1 MKNMLALIALIIPI
15 CSFAQ
20 RSANRPLFDKKTI
33 GEIRLTIPQNNWND
47 LLDSMRIYGK
57 NMLECVV
64 SIDGQ
69 TYEQVG
75 VRFRGDKS
83 YQYGQKR
90 NPFVI
95 RLDYRKKDQTHQEY
109 STIKLSA
116 ALRDPSMTREMLFS
130 EIAGK
135 YLPTPQTAYAKLYV
149 NNEYLGVFVNVEDV
163 DKKFLKTHYG
173 GSGGNELFKAGVDHK
188 PEVPGDA
195 ACKNNIFGALEY
207 ESNPECYK
215 SNFELHSKYE
225 NWESLQE
232 LTRVL
237 NQDVK
242 KIEDILDVD
251 RVLWM
256 HALNN
261 AMVNL
266 SSYSGMHSVNY
277 YLYRDNHGRFQPI
290 LWDMNLA
297 FGSFKNIGQGSD
309 LDLKGLQNLS
319 PLLHADNPLKPLISK
334 LLADPYYKKV
344 YLAHLR
350 QIIDEYFANG
360 WYEKRA
366 QELQGLIVVPYNDD
380 RNKPYSLDEFQRSLR
395 ETIGK
400 KSRIPGIV
408 ELMSKRVRYLKTH
421 PELTNLAPN
430 VSDITF
436 LERSKFDNKRVTNF
450 QLTARADRFSR
461 RLTIFYRFKDGDPYK
476 PAVMADDAS
485 AQDLP
490 AGFKQYAIAIE
501 APAGEDAEME
511 YYIVAENSGAAS
523 FYPPTYTQKGL
534 KVKLADL
541 NK

>member
-1 MKNMLALIALIIPI
+1 MKNIFALLALIIPF
-15 CSFAQ
+15 CCFAQ
-20 RSANRPLFDKKTI
+20 RSANRPFFDKKTV
-33 GEIRLTIPQNNWND
+33 GEIRLTIPETNWND
-47 LLDSMRIYGK
+47 RLDSMRIYGMS
-57 NMLECVV
+57 MLECSVT
-64 SIDGQ
+64 IDGES
-69 TYEQVG
+69 YEQAG

-95 RLDYRKKDQTHQEY
+95 RLDYRKRDQAHQEY
-109 STIKLSA
+109 PTIKLSP

-130 EIAGK
+130 EIADK
-135 YLPTPQTAYAKLYV
+135 YVPIPQTAYVKLYA
-149 NNEYLGVFVNVEDV
+149 NNEYLGVFVNVENV

-173 GSGGNELFKAGVDHK
+173 GAGGNELFKAGVDHK
-188 PEVPGDA
+188 PEILSGA
-195 ACKNNIFGALEY
+195 MCKNNIFGSLEY
-207 ESNPECYK
+207 ESNLDCYK
-215 SNFELHSKYE
+215 GNFELHSKYE

-232 LTRVL
+232 LTRIL

-242 KIEDILDVD
+242 NIENVLDVD

-266 SSYSGMHSVNY
+266 SSYSGMHSINY

-290 LWDMNLA
+290 PWDMNLA
-297 FGSFKNIGQGSD
+297 FGSFKNTGQGSD

-344 YLAHLR
+344 YIAHLR
-350 QIIDEYFANG
+350 QIIDENFANG

-400 KSRIPGIV
+400 KSRIPGIT
-408 ELMSKRVRYLKTH
+408 ELMSKRARYLKTH

-436 LERSKFDNKRVTNF
+436 MERSKFDNKRVTNF
-450 QLTARADRFSR
+450 QFTARADRFSR
-461 RLTIFYRFKDGDPYK
+461 RLTVYYRFNGSEPYMH
-476 PAVMADDAS
+476 AIMADDAS

-501 APAGEDAEME
+501 APSGDETEME
-511 YYIVAENSGAAS
+511 YYIVAENTGAVS
-523 FYPPTYTQKGL
+523 FYPSGYAKKGL